1 MRNLEELLAQ
11 KRHLKKQKELDEKT
25 VFFVFLKVVQSFYGT
40 RGEKKSVRPVHFYQ
54 KKLYLKPESSLWANE
69 VFLQREKLIRE
80 TNNLLEGDYIE
91 DIILTQR
98 DFENSKS

>member
-11 KRHLKKQKELDEKT
+11 KKAPKKQKELDEKT

-40 RGEKKSVRPVHFYQ
+40 RGEESVRPVHFYQ